1 MDAELPCFRAHS
13 PGGGIFAFQS
23 LHPGEYEGG
32 TTMHSE
38 AYLEA
43 RKEFINCLCMSLIG
57 LGVPIYLAFKEW
69 LPVMRAEKKRER
81 QESA

>member
-1 MDAELPCFRAHS
+1 
-13 PGGGIFAFQS
+13 
-23 LHPGEYEGG
+23 
-32 TTMHSE
+32 MHSE

-69 LPVMRAEKKRER
+69 LQVMRAQKQKER
-81 QESA
+81 MERA